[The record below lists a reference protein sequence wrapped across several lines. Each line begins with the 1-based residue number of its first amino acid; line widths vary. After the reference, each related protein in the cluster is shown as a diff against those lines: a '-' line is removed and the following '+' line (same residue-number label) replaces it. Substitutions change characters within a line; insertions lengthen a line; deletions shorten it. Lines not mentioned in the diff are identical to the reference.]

1 LIIPVIL
8 CGGAGARL
16 WPASRDDTPKPFLP
30 LVGGRSTFA
39 MTLERIADEAY
50 FAPPV
55 IVAAAVHRH
64 LVEAARAAAG
74 VTNVTLLLEPEPR
87 DTAAAVGAAAA
98 LVADAAPDATILLLP
113 ADQVIRD
120 VALFRE
126 AVVASEASAIN
137 GRIVI
142 FGTRPDHP
150 ATGFG
155 YIKPGRALM
164 GTTVRSVEAF
174 VEKPDALRASDFV
187 AQGYLWNGGIFMMRA
202 ATALSELRAHAP
214 DIARGVR
221 EAVARSTAT
230 GNVVTLPG
238 DIFHMI
244 PKLSFD
250 HAVMEKTDRAAV
262 AEARFEW
269 SDVGTWAS
277 VWQASEKDSAGNA
290 ITGDAVVVDAK
301 NVFVSTDRPTIGV
314 VGLDDAV
321 VVAEDGAVLVTT
333 RARSSSVKSLVTALR
348 TRPEKLFGDFIR
360 HHRPWGH
367 YQSLDQGAKHQVK
380 RIVVNPGARLS
391 LQKHFHRSEHWTVVA
406 GVAEITVGMTM
417 ESLEVKTVR
426 ENESVYIPL
435 GAIHR
440 MANRGATPMT
450 LIEVQ
455 VGDYLG
461 EDDIVRLEDDYGRK
475 D

>member
-1 LIIPVIL
+1 
-8 CGGAGARL
+8 
-16 WPASRDDTPKPFLP
+16 
-30 LVGGRSTFA
+30 
-39 MTLERIADEAY
+39 
-50 FAPPV
+50 
-55 IVAAAVHRH
+55 
-64 LVEAARAAAG
+64 
-74 VTNVTLLLEPEPR
+74 
-87 DTAAAVGAAAA
+87 
-98 LVADAAPDATILLLP
+98 
-113 ADQVIRD
+113 
-120 VALFRE
+120 
-126 AVVASEASAIN
+126 
-137 GRIVI
+137 
-142 FGTRPDHP
+142 
-150 ATGFG
+150 
-155 YIKPGRALM
+155 
-164 GTTVRSVEAF
+164 
-174 VEKPDALRASDFV
+174 V

-221 EAVARSTAT
+221 EAVARSAAT

-333 RARSSSVKSLVTALR
+333 RARSGSVKSLVTALR

-455 VGDYLG
+455 IGDYLG